1 VTSTRR
7 RTRLNARAA
16 RTELFIAAVVAR
28 QRSAASLCLEAAAA
42 AAAAAGA
49 GRDAAAAAAAGAR
62 VQEMLRRGAAAPLR
76 RPTSC

>member
-42 AAAAAGA
+42 AAAGA
-49 GRDAAAAAAAGAR
+49 GRDAAAAAAGAR

>member
-49 GRDAAAAAAAGAR
+49 GRDAAAAAAGAR